1 MKRAM
6 INIATKEIVQ
16 VVPHGGEFPIHPD
29 YAWQDCPDECVAYA
43 WGYDGAAFS
52 PPAPLPLAT
61 IKAAKRKAINKA
73 RDAEEE
79 AGFDYLGKRFDS
91 DAQAI
96 KRLYGAAMAA
106 QAAMA
111 GGVSG
116 GDAMVTWTCADGSTI
131 DLTYAQMATIPLA
144 MAQVSGALHIKARA
158 LKTQADIAVD
168 QAAIEAVVW

>member
-1 MKRAM
+1 MKRAL
-6 INIATKEIVQ
+6 IHLATKEVVQ
-16 VVPHGGEFPIHPD
+16 VVSPGGEFPIHPD
-29 YAWQDCPDECVAYA
+29 YAWLDCPDECIAYT
-43 WGYDGAAFS
+43 WSYDVAAFS

-111 GGVSG
+111 GGAAG
-116 GDAMVTWTCADGSTI
+116 GNFMVTWTCADGSTI
-131 DLTYAQMATIPLA
+131 DLSYAQMAAIPIA
-144 MAQVSGALHIKARA
+144 MAQVSGALHIKARG
-158 LKTQADIAVD
+158 LKAQVDAAADHAAV
-168 QAAIEAVVW
+168 AAVCW